1 MKSVSAHAAV
11 QSPLL
16 GALLENAAV
25 GALAVDEG
33 HYVAANERACEL
45 TGYAREE
52 LIGRR
57 VGELNPFSA
66 LPEQFVDVSRGV
78 RNGGVVTICR
88 KDGEEIR
95 VCYRA
100 VDSKL
105 AGMRIIL
112 GLFWPA

>member
-1 MKSVSAHAAV
+1 MESKAAHAAV
-11 QSPLL
+11 QSTLL
-16 GALLENAAV
+16 GELLENAAI

-33 HYVAANERACEL
+33 HYVAANGRACEL

-57 VGELNPFSA
+57 VGELNPLSA
-66 LPEQFVDVSRGV
+66 LPEQFIEVARGV

-100 VDSKL
+100 VYSHL

-112 GLFWPA
+112 GFFWPA